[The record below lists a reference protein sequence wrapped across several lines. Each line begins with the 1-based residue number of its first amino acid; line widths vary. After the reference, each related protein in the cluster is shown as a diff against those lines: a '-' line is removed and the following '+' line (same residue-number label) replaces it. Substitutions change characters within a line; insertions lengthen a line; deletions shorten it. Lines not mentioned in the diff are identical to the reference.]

1 MIDEIDEIHEIEQHH
16 ETTTADMSVS
26 LELIRRLT
34 NDVRNAAQTLRP
46 QEVRYLVDLYYAM
59 QEQRIRAHAQLRAA
73 NEAEEPNA
81 LVTWMAGN
89 YAILE
94 QDVRRAMHAYAKSR
108 IEGQWALS
116 IVGIGPVLAAGL
128 LAHIDITRA
137 PAPSHLWSYAGL
149 NPAAQWNRGE
159 KRPWNADLKRLC
171 WLIGQSFVKSSGS
184 KNSQYG
190 PIYRAR
196 KAYETA
202 KNAQGD
208 YAEQAG
214 AILANKRIG
223 KETVAYGEYSQGRL
237 PAAQIQQ
244 RAERYTVKMFLS
256 HLHQVLYETHYQRS
270 APDVWAIAH
279 GGHVDRVPCPN
290 WPL

>member
-1 MIDEIDEIHEIEQHH
+1 MATEMFVTDEY
-16 ETTTADMSVS
+16 TPADMHTS
-26 LELIRRLT
+26 LELIQRLT
-34 NDVRNAAQTLRP
+34 RDVRNAAATLRP
-46 QEVRYLVDLYYAM
+46 GEVRYLVDLYYSM
-59 QEQRIRAHAQLRAA
+59 QEQRIRADAQIRAS
-73 NEAEEPNA
+73 NEADEPNA

-94 QDVRRAMHAYAKSR
+94 NDVRRAMHAYTKSR

-128 LAHIDITRA
+128 LAHIDITRS
-137 PAPSHLWSYAGL
+137 PSPSHIWSFAGL
-149 NPAAQWNRGE
+149 NPHAHWNKGE

-190 PIYRAR
+190 PIYKAR
-196 KAYETA
+196 KEYEMVNNERGLYA
-202 KNAQGD
+202 AQ
-208 YAEQAG
+208 AEG
-214 AILANKRIG
+214 ILTNKRIG
-223 KETVAYGEYSQGRL
+223 KETVAYGAYSQGRL

-244 RAERYTVKMFLS
+244 RAERYAVKVFLA
-256 HLHQVLYETHYQRS
+256 HLHQVLYETHYGRS

-279 GGHVDRVPCPN
+279 GGHADRIPCPN
-290 WPL
+290 WPLM